1 MKPRSG
7 FGRIAG
13 CLLMAAALF
22 IMAAG
27 PVCAEAEMYKGFR
40 KAKYVFLFIGD
51 GMGMPQRS
59 AAEVY
64 LSDEANGGSQKLLA
78 MNQFPAQGV
87 TTTHANNRFITG
99 SAASAT
105 AMACG
110 VKTNINFI
118 GVDPE
123 LNPVPTIA
131 EVAKEKGMSVGIV
144 SSVSIDHATPAA
156 FYAHQ
161 PTRKMYHEIDVDLAE
176 SGFDYFGGG
185 GFVDPT
191 GKKSKAPQGDALEIA
206 KRRGYTIITD
216 KTEFM
221 NYDGDKLIAYN
232 NRLPDG
238 KALPYAIDNSA
249 LDINLEEFTQKGIDI
264 LSKNKNG
271 FFLMV
276 EGGKIDWACHANDA
290 VSAIQDTLAF
300 DNSIKAALDFYKE
313 HPKNTLIIVTGDHEC
328 GGMTLGFAG
337 TVYSTQF
344 DVLSKQRLSFQ
355 AFTDHIVD
363 KYKKEHA
370 KDGGDFNDIV
380 PMLSYYFGLETQGEG
395 PMVLKDFELAEL
407 NKAFQQTMKG
417 DKIKAGTQEY
427 LLYGSYDPL
436 TMKVTHI
443 LNQKAGIGWTSYSHT
458 GVPITTSA
466 MGLGCEIFNGFYDN
480 TDIPKKIASIMGV
493 EL

>member
-1 MKPRSG
+1 MKPRAG
-7 FGRIAG
+7 IGKIAG
-13 CLLMAAALF
+13 CLLVAAAVVFL
-22 IMAAG
+22 AAG
-27 PVCAEAEMYKGFR
+27 PAGAESEMYKGFR

-64 LSDEANGGSQKLLA
+64 LSKKTNGGNQQLLA

-99 SAASAT
+99 SAAAGT

-118 GVDPE
+118 GMDPA
-123 LNPVPTIA
+123 LNAVPNIA
-131 EVAKEKGMSVGIV
+131 ELAKESGMAVGIV

-161 PTRKMYHEIDVDLAE
+161 PTRKMYHEISVDLVE

-185 GFVDPT
+185 GLIDPT
-191 GKKSKAPQGDALEIA
+191 GKKSKNPQGNALEMA
-206 KRRGYTIITD
+206 QKRGYKVITD
-216 KTEFM
+216 KDEFM
-221 NYDGDKLIAYN
+221 NFEGGKLLAYN
-232 NRLPDG
+232 KRLPDG
-238 KALPYAIDNSA
+238 QALPYAIDNSA
-249 LDINLEEFTQKGIDI
+249 LDISLEEFTAKGIEL
-264 LSKNKNG
+264 LSKNKKG

-290 VSAIQDTLAF
+290 VSAIQDTVAF
-300 DNSIKAALDFYKE
+300 DNSIKRAVEFYKE
-313 HPKNTLIIVTGDHEC
+313 HPKNTVIIVTGDHEC

-344 DVLSKQRLSFQ
+344 DVLGKQRLSFQ

-363 KYKKEHA
+363 KYKKNHPQ
-370 KDGGDFNDIV
+370 GGDFDDIL
-380 PMLSYYFGLETQGEG
+380 PMLSYYFGLETQGDST
-395 PMVLKDFELAEL
+395 MVLKDYELADLKE
-407 NKAFQQTMKG
+407 AFQQTMKG
-417 DKIKAGTQEY
+417 QKIKPGSQEY

-436 TMKVTHI
+436 TMEITHI

-466 MGLGCEIFNGFYDN
+466 MGVGSEVFNGFYDN
-480 TDIPKKIASIMGV
+480 TDIPKKIASIMGKQ
-493 EL
+493 L